1 MKPRAQVE
9 GEKKPYAISR
19 QDAAFRRWVE
29 ARSRVAEERV
39 GPRTAKAAAQV
50 RAWVQD
56 VPRIEQDAAAAQAG
70 FQAVVAIPVLPAVSE
85 QVGFRAGVVV
95 PVLPAVPEQ
104 AGFQAVPRAPAE
116 EV

>member
-1 MKPRAQVE
+1 VRPRAQVE
-9 GEKKPYAISR
+9 GEKEPYAISR
-19 QDAAFRRWVE
+19 QDAAFRRWAE

-39 GPRTAKAAAQV
+39 GPWTAKAATQV
-50 RAWVQD
+50 RAWVQV

-70 FQAVVAIPVLPAVSE
+70 LQAVVAIPVLPVVRE
-85 QVGFRAGVVV
+85 QVGFQAGVVV

>member
-1 MKPRAQVE
+1 MQV
-9 GEKKPYAISR
+9 
-19 QDAAFRRWVE
+19 
-29 ARSRVAEERV
+29 
-39 GPRTAKAAAQV
+39 QV
-50 RAWVQD
+50 

-70 FQAVVAIPVLPAVSE
+70 FQAVVAIPVLPAVPE